1 MKSEFSDMQT
11 IIDAYTFIN
20 KRPSIHGQAEARF
33 MARAGPGSYSVG
45 RQFFNLERQDTKGP
59 RAYVVNEARM
69 SMQHKLVDSP
79 GYEMYNQF
87 ISNLPDDKKPLFEDL
102 QPMTNEEYKMNLHM
116 FEKRTLERAAQEKTD
131 KKVMTD
137 FRPSSKKAVQAQLSR
152 KQTNFDKARD
162 RQTTQ
167 DLARISAVN
176 NPTLFSGPVLYD
188 VHNFIKRGTTGDIS
202 IKRVFM
208 QQQRLTAGKRQSSFG
223 AGTSAPNDPSHS
235 GTT

>member
-1 MKSEFSDMQT
+1 MQT

-69 SMQHKLVDSP
+69 STKNKP

-102 QPMTNEEYKMNLHM
+102 QPMTNEEYKMHL
-116 FEKRTLERAAQEKTD
+116 KATLERAAQEKAY
-131 KKVMTD
+131 KKAMTD

-152 KQTNFDKARD
+152 KQSVFSKDIRSRQIAISSAR
-162 RQTTQ
+162 TY
-167 DLARISAVN
+167 A
-176 NPTLFSGPVLYD
+176 TLVGANVPDD
-188 VHNFIKRGTTGDIS
+188 VHNFNKRE
-202 IKRVFM
+202 KVFL
-208 QQQRLTAGKRQSSFG
+208 QQQRLAAAKRQSSFG
-223 AGTSAPNDPSHS
+223 SGTSAPNDPSHS
-235 GTT
+235 GYFL

>member
-69 SMQHKLVDSP
+69 SMKHKLVDSP

-87 ISNLPDDKKPLFEDL
+87 ILNLPDDKKPLFEDL
-102 QPMTNEEYKMNLHM
+102 QPMTNEEYKMHL
-116 FEKRTLERAAQEKTD
+116 KATLERAAQEKAY
-131 KKVMTD
+131 KKAMTD
-137 FRPSSKKAVQAQLSR
+137 FRPSSKKAVEAQLSR
-152 KQTNFDKARD
+152 KQSVFSKDIRSRQISSARTYATLVGANVPDNVYNF
-162 RQTTQ
+162 
-167 DLARISAVN
+167 N
-176 NPTLFSGPVLYD
+176 
-188 VHNFIKRGTTGDIS
+188 KRGTTGDIS

-208 QQQRLTAGKRQSSFG
+208 QQQRLAAGKRQSSFG
-223 AGTSAPNDPSHS
+223 SGTSAPNDPSHS
-235 GTT
+235 GYFL

>member
-1 MKSEFSDMQT
+1 MQT

-69 SMQHKLVDSP
+69 SMKHKLVDSP

-87 ISNLPDDKKPLFEDL
+87 ILNLPDDKKPFFEDL
-102 QPMTNEEYKMNLHM
+102 QPMTNEEYKMHL
-116 FEKRTLERAAQEKTD
+116 KATLERAAQEKAY
-131 KKVMTD
+131 KKAMTD
-137 FRPSSKKAVQAQLSR
+137 FRPSSKKAVEAQLSR
-152 KQTNFDKARD
+152 KQSVFSKDIRS

-167 DLARISAVN
+167 TSARTYA
-176 NPTLFSGPVLYD
+176 TLVGANVPDD
-188 VHNFIKRGTTGDIS
+188 VHNFNKRE
-202 IKRVFM
+202 KVFI
-208 QQQRLTAGKRQSSFG
+208 QQQRLAAAKRQSSFG

-235 GTT
+235 GYFL

>member
-69 SMQHKLVDSP
+69 SMKHKLVDSP

-87 ISNLPDDKKPLFEDL
+87 ILNLPDDKKPFFEDL
-102 QPMTNEEYKMNLHM
+102 QPMTNEEYKMHL
-116 FEKRTLERAAQEKTD
+116 KATLERAAQEKAY
-131 KKVMTD
+131 KKAMTD
-137 FRPSSKKAVQAQLSR
+137 FRPSSKKAVEAQLSR
-152 KQTNFDKARD
+152 KQSVFSKDIRSRQISSARTYATLVGANVPDDVYNF
-162 RQTTQ
+162 
-167 DLARISAVN
+167 N
-176 NPTLFSGPVLYD
+176 
-188 VHNFIKRGTTGDIS
+188 KRGTTGDIS
-202 IKRVFM
+202 IKRVFT
-208 QQQRLTAGKRQSSFG
+208 QQQRLAAGKRQSSFG
-223 AGTSAPNDPSHS
+223 SGTSAPNDPSHS
-235 GTT
+235 GYFL

>member
-69 SMQHKLVDSP
+69 SMKHKLVDSP

-87 ISNLPDDKKPLFEDL
+87 ILNLPDDKKPFFEDL
-102 QPMTNEEYKMNLHM
+102 QPMTNEEYKMHL
-116 FEKRTLERAAQEKTD
+116 KATLERAAQEKAY
-131 KKVMTD
+131 KKAMTD
-137 FRPSSKKAVQAQLSR
+137 FRPSSKKAVEAQLSR
-152 KQTNFDKARD
+152 KQSVFSKDIRSRQIAISSAR
-162 RQTTQ
+162 TY
-167 DLARISAVN
+167 A
-176 NPTLFSGPVLYD
+176 TLVGANVPDD
-188 VHNFIKRGTTGDIS
+188 VHNFNKRE
-202 IKRVFM
+202 KVFI
-208 QQQRLTAGKRQSSFG
+208 QQQRLAAAKRQSSFG

-235 GTT
+235 GYFL

>member
-33 MARAGPGSYSVG
+33 MARAGPGSYGVG

-69 SMQHKLVDSP
+69 SMKHKLVDSP

-102 QPMTNEEYKMNLHM
+102 QPMTNEEYKMHL
-116 FEKRTLERAAQEKTD
+116 KATLERAAQEKAY
-131 KKVMTD
+131 KKAMTD
-137 FRPSSKKAVQAQLSR
+137 FRPSSKKAVEAQLSR
-152 KQTNFDKARD
+152 KQSVFSKDIRS

-167 DLARISAVN
+167 TSARTYA
-176 NPTLFSGPVLYD
+176 TLVGANVPDD
-188 VHNFIKRGTTGDIS
+188 VHNFNKRE
-202 IKRVFM
+202 KVFI
-208 QQQRLTAGKRQSSFG
+208 QQQRLAAAKRQSSFG

-235 GTT
+235 GYFL

>member
-1 MKSEFSDMQT
+1 MQT

-33 MARAGPGSYSVG
+33 MARAGPGSYGVG

-102 QPMTNEEYKMNLHM
+102 QPMTNEEYKMYL
-116 FEKRTLERAAQEKTD
+116 KSTLERAAQEKAY
-131 KKVMTD
+131 KKAMTD
-137 FRPSSKKAVQAQLSR
+137 FRPSSKKAVEAQLSR
-152 KQTNFDKARD
+152 KQSVFSKDIRS

-167 DLARISAVN
+167 TSARTYA
-176 NPTLFSGPVLYD
+176 TLVGANVPDD
-188 VHNFIKRGTTGDIS
+188 VHNFNKRE
-202 IKRVFM
+202 KVFI
-208 QQQRLTAGKRQSSFG
+208 QQQRLAAAKRQSSFG

-235 GTT
+235 GYFL

>member
-69 SMQHKLVDSP
+69 STKNKP

-102 QPMTNEEYKMNLHM
+102 QPMTNEEYKMHL
-116 FEKRTLERAAQEKTD
+116 KATLERAAQEKAY
-131 KKVMTD
+131 KKAMTD
-137 FRPSSKKAVQAQLSR
+137 FRPSSKKAVEAQLSR
-152 KQTNFDKARD
+152 KQSVFSKDIRSRQIAISSAR
-162 RQTTQ
+162 TY
-167 DLARISAVN
+167 A
-176 NPTLFSGPVLYD
+176 TLVGANVPDD
-188 VHNFIKRGTTGDIS
+188 VHNFNKRE
-202 IKRVFM
+202 KVFL
-208 QQQRLTAGKRQSSFG
+208 QQQRLAAAKRQSSFG
-223 AGTSAPNDPSHS
+223 SGTSAPNDPSHS
-235 GTT
+235 GYFL

>member
-33 MARAGPGSYSVG
+33 MARAGPGSYGVG

-69 SMQHKLVDSP
+69 SMKHKLVDSP

-102 QPMTNEEYKMNLHM
+102 QPMTNEEYKMNL
-116 FEKRTLERAAQEKTD
+116 KATLERAAQEKAY
-131 KKVMTD
+131 KKAMTD
-137 FRPSSKKAVQAQLSR
+137 FRPSSKKAVEAQLSR
-152 KQTNFDKARD
+152 KQSVFSKDIRSRQIAISSAR
-162 RQTTQ
+162 TY
-167 DLARISAVN
+167 A
-176 NPTLFSGPVLYD
+176 TLVGANVPDD
-188 VHNFIKRGTTGDIS
+188 VHNFNKRE
-202 IKRVFM
+202 KVFI
-208 QQQRLTAGKRQSSFG
+208 QQQRLAAAKRQSSFG

-235 GTT
+235 GYFL

>member
-45 RQFFNLERQDTKGP
+45 RQFFNLESQDTKGP

-69 SMQHKLVDSP
+69 SMKHKLVDSP

-87 ISNLPDDKKPLFEDL
+87 ILNLPDDKKPFFEDL
-102 QPMTNEEYKMNLHM
+102 QPMTNEEYKMHL
-116 FEKRTLERAAQEKTD
+116 KATLERAAQEKAY
-131 KKVMTD
+131 KKAMTD
-137 FRPSSKKAVQAQLSR
+137 FRPSSKKAVEAQLSR
-152 KQTNFDKARD
+152 KQSVFSKDIRS

-167 DLARISAVN
+167 TSARTYA
-176 NPTLFSGPVLYD
+176 TLVGANVPDD
-188 VHNFIKRGTTGDIS
+188 VHNFNKRE
-202 IKRVFM
+202 KVFI
-208 QQQRLTAGKRQSSFG
+208 QQQRLAAAKRQSSFG

-235 GTT
+235 GYFL

>member
-69 SMQHKLVDSP
+69 SMKHKLVDSP

-87 ISNLPDDKKPLFEDL
+87 ILNLPDDKKPFFEDL
-102 QPMTNEEYKMNLHM
+102 QPMTNEEYKMHL
-116 FEKRTLERAAQEKTD
+116 KATLERAAQEKAY

-152 KQTNFDKARD
+152 KQTNFNKDIRD

-167 DLARISAVN
+167 NLARISAVN

-235 GTT
+235 GYFL

>member
-69 SMQHKLVDSP
+69 SMKHKLVDSP

-87 ISNLPDDKKPLFEDL
+87 ISNLPDDKKFLFEDI
-102 QPMTNEEYKMNLHM
+102 QPMTNEEYTSTLNVYKNKMA
-116 FEKRTLERAAQEKTD
+116 ERAAQEKVY
-131 KKVMTD
+131 KKAMTD
-137 FRPSSKKAVQAQLSR
+137 FRPSSKKAVEAQLSR
-152 KQTNFDKARD
+152 KQSVFSKDIRSWQIAISSAR
-162 RQTTQ
+162 TY
-167 DLARISAVN
+167 A
-176 NPTLFSGPVLYD
+176 TLVGANVPDD
-188 VHNFIKRGTTGDIS
+188 VHNFNKRE
-202 IKRVFM
+202 KVFI
-208 QQQRLTAGKRQSSFG
+208 QQQRLAAAKRQSSFG

-235 GTT
+235 GYFL

>member
-33 MARAGPGSYSVG
+33 MARAGPGSYGVG

-102 QPMTNEEYKMNLHM
+102 QPMTNEEYKMNL
-116 FEKRTLERAAQEKTD
+116 KATLERAAQEKTD

-202 IKRVFM
+202 IKRVHAHVM

-223 AGTSAPNDPSHS
+223 SGTSAPNDPSHS
-235 GTT
+235 GYFL

>member
-1 MKSEFSDMQT
+1 MQT

-69 SMQHKLVDSP
+69 SMKHKLVDSP

-87 ISNLPDDKKPLFEDL
+87 ILNLPDDKKPFFEDL
-102 QPMTNEEYKMNLHM
+102 QPMTNEEYKMHL
-116 FEKRTLERAAQEKTD
+116 KATLERAAQEKAY
-131 KKVMTD
+131 KKAMTD
-137 FRPSSKKAVQAQLSR
+137 FRPSSKKAVEAQLSR
-152 KQTNFDKARD
+152 KQSVFSKDIRSRQIAISSARTYATLVGANVPDDVYNF
-162 RQTTQ
+162 
-167 DLARISAVN
+167 N
-176 NPTLFSGPVLYD
+176 
-188 VHNFIKRGTTGDIS
+188 KRGTTGDIS

-208 QQQRLTAGKRQSSFG
+208 QQQRLAAGKRQSSFG
-223 AGTSAPNDPSHS
+223 SGTSAPNDPSHS
-235 GTT
+235 GYFL

>member
-69 SMQHKLVDSP
+69 SMKHKLVDSP

-87 ISNLPDDKKPLFEDL
+87 ILNLPDDKKPFFEDL
-102 QPMTNEEYKMNLHM
+102 QPMTNEEYKMNL
-116 FEKRTLERAAQEKTD
+116 KATLERAAQEKTD
-131 KKVMTD
+131 KKAMTD
-137 FRPSSKKAVQAQLSR
+137 FRPSSKKAVEAQLSR
-152 KQTNFDKARD
+152 KQSVFSKDIRSRQIAISSAR
-162 RQTTQ
+162 TY
-167 DLARISAVN
+167 A
-176 NPTLFSGPVLYD
+176 TLVGANVPDD
-188 VHNFIKRGTTGDIS
+188 VHNFNKRE
-202 IKRVFM
+202 KVFI
-208 QQQRLTAGKRQSSFG
+208 QQQRLAAAKRQSSFG

-235 GTT
+235 GYFL

>member
-116 FEKRTLERAAQEKTD
+116 FEKRTLERAAQEKAY
-131 KKVMTD
+131 KKAMTD
-137 FRPSSKKAVQAQLSR
+137 FRPSSKKAVEAQLSR
-152 KQTNFDKARD
+152 KQSVFSKDIRSRQISSAR
-162 RQTTQ
+162 TY
-167 DLARISAVN
+167 A
-176 NPTLFSGPVLYD
+176 TLVGANVPDD
-188 VHNFIKRGTTGDIS
+188 VHNFNKRE
-202 IKRVFM
+202 KVFL
-208 QQQRLTAGKRQSSFG
+208 QQQRLAAAKRQSSFG
-223 AGTSAPNDPSHS
+223 SGTSAPNDPSHS
-235 GTT
+235 GYFL